1 VSVFLS
7 SILLSLHRTID
18 DDDDDTDYD
27 DTDYDGYDYHA
38 IVDAGRI
45 KEQFKLEN
53 GKFVVPAPLED
64 VYTRSPFIAQI
75 FITGKTTLSCS
86 VL

>member
-1 VSVFLS
+1 MPVFHS
-7 SILLSLHRTID
+7 SFYPSLLKHRTID
-18 DDDDDTDYD
+18 DDDDD

-38 IVDAGRI
+38 MVDAGRI

-75 FITGKTTLSCS
+75 FITGKTALSCI
-86 VL
+86 VV